1 MKKNNT
7 CTTSSKGHNARK
19 RSITIGMDLGDKSS
33 HYYVTDSE
41 GEMVREGTVA
51 TTKKG
56 MK

>member
-1 MKKNNT
+1 
-7 CTTSSKGHNARK
+7 
-19 RSITIGMDLGDKSS
+19 MDLGDKSS

>member
-7 CTTSSKGHNARK
+7 CPKSSKGHKTHK

-41 GEMVREGTVA
+41 GELVREG
-51 TTKKG
+51 KWQPRRKG
-56 MK
+56 